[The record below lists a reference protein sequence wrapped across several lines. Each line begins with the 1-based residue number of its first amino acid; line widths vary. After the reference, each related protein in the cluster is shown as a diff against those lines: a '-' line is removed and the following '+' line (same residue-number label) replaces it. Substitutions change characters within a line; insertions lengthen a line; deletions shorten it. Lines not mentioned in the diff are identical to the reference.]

1 MYQTL
6 LNEKLSALK
15 ASGQYRAF
23 VTLNRICGQY
33 PLAQLEGDNER
44 SVIVWC
50 SNDYLGMSQHPVV
63 RQAMHD
69 AIDRYGAGSG
79 GSRNIGGT
87 HGIFSQLERSLADW
101 HSKEAALVFP
111 TGFSSNDATLQCL
124 LKQIPDCVVISDE
137 KNHASIIN
145 GIRATSTERQV
156 FRHNDVDHLEELLA
170 QYPLERPKIVVFESV
185 YSMDGDISPI
195 VKIVDI
201 AKQYNA
207 LTYLDEVHAVGM
219 YGPRGACLAAQLGIA
234 DRVDIIQGT
243 MAKAIGVIG
252 GYIAGTSWLM
262 LLLVRD
268 RMGVKPLYYYQ
279 TDDGV
284 IFGSEPKAL
293 LANPLVPR
301 KVNADGLRELLEM
314 VKTPGHAVFAG
325 MREVLPGEMLRVN
338 RSGLTRHQYWK
349 LEAREHSDTL
359 EQTIQHTRDLL
370 EDIIDR
376 QIVSDVPLCS
386 LLSGGLDSSIITAL
400 ASKKL
405 LAAGKENIRSFSVD
419 FMDHGGGFTGDSVRG
434 TPDAPFV
441 RDLVERIHSS
451 HGEIVIDS
459 REMAD
464 PELHVKIVRA
474 LDLPPAFW
482 GDMWPSLYRLF
493 QKVRKHSTVA
503 LSGESA
509 DEVFGGYRW
518 FHDPDA
524 IAAQTFPWLTS
535 VTGKYFDGKTLFS
548 QDLLSGLEMDN
559 FLRDSYSQ
567 AVSETPVLSSENEI
581 NRRMRQMS
589 YVNLTRFVQ
598 TLLDRKDRMSMA
610 VGLEVRVPFCDHRLV
625 EYAFNIPW
633 EMKAF
638 DGREKS
644 ILRAATRDLLPD
656 SISERIKSPYP
667 STQDPAYEQGLRT
680 SLAKIMANPASPVLP
695 LVDRDRI
702 TQTLAK
708 PLGNLSPM
716 YDRMGMELAIGLN
729 TWLAEYKV
737 SLSF

>member
-1 MYQTL
+1 MCGMTGWLSFSRDLAVHQETL
-6 LNEKLSALK
+6 QRMTDTLALRGPDAQGVWIEGPMGLGHRRLS
-15 ASGQYRAF
+15 
-23 VTLNRICGQY
+23 IID
-33 PLAQLEGDNER
+33 LEG
-44 SVIVWC
+44 
-50 SNDYLGMSQHPVV
+50 G
-63 RQAMHD
+63 RQPMA
-69 AIDRYGAGSG
+69 
-79 GSRNIGGT
+79 
-87 HGIFSQLERSLADW
+87 AD
-101 HSKEAALVFP
+101 HNRQRA
-111 TGFSSNDATLQCL
+111 
-124 LKQIPDCVVISDE
+124 
-137 KNHASIIN
+137 ASIISYTGEVYN
-145 GIRATSTERQV
+145 FQELKHDLQGRGHRFETRSDTEVVLRAYLEWGPS
-156 FRHNDVDHLEELLA
+156 FVDRL
-170 QYPLERPKIVVFESV
+170 
-185 YSMDGDISPI
+185 
-195 VKIVDI
+195 
-201 AKQYNA
+201 N
-207 LTYLDEVHAVGM
+207 GM
-219 YGPRGACLAAQLGIA
+219 YAF
-234 DRVDIIQGT
+234 
-243 MAKAIGVIG
+243 AIWNRF
-252 GYIAGTSWLM
+252 TQE

-284 IFGSEPKAL
+284 VFGSEPKAL

-301 KVNADGLRELLEM
+301 RVDADGLREILEM
-314 VKTPGHAVFAG
+314 VKTPGHAIFSG
-325 MREVLPGEMLRVN
+325 MHEVLPGEMIRVN
-338 RSGLTRHQYWK
+338 RNGLMRHQYWK

-370 EDIIDR
+370 EDIVDR
-376 QIVSDVPLCS
+376 QIVADVPLCS

-419 FMDHGGGFTGDSVRG
+419 FLDHGGGFTGDSVRG

-441 RDLVERIHSS
+441 RDLVERIRSS

-464 PELHVKIVRA
+464 PELRAKVVRA

-493 QKVRKHSTVA
+493 QEIRKHSTVA

-548 QDLLSGLEMDN
+548 QDLLKGLEMDS

-567 AVSETPVLSSENEI
+567 AVAETPALPGEDEI

-656 SISERIKSPYP
+656 SIAGRVKSPYP

-680 SLAKIMANPASPVLP
+680 SLATIMANPASPVLP
-695 LVDRDRI
+695 LLDGDRAA
-702 TQTLAK
+702 QTLAK

-729 TWLAEYKV
+729 TWLAEYEV
-737 SLSF
+737 SLSY